1 MTLAVPDALVEARRC
16 RLAGRLAEAEALCR
30 QVLEIEPAN
39 ALAHQNMGL
48 VLFEAGRY
56 EDALVSLGKAL
67 QNDPASHHVY
77 NAIGAAHQKLGRLP
91 EAIAGYETA
100 LRLNKDFVDAYSNLG
115 VALLESDGTHAAAA
129 VLREGL
135 RLAPDRPNLHSNM
148 AVVLTKARRPDEA
161 EVHLREA
168 VRLDPNYVEAH
179 KNLAVVLIQQ
189 ARPLE
194 ALRHFEIALR
204 LQPES
209 PRAHFDL
216 ALTLLALGR
225 YAEGWREAEWRWQVP
240 SLALVKRPFEEPQ
253 WKGEEISR
261 KTLMLYGEQGFGDIL
276 QFSRYVPLAAARAK
290 RLSVEAPPAL
300 ERLFRLSFA
309 RDNIRIV
316 PLATNFPG
324 VAGLPKCDY
333 SAPLLSLPLAFGT
346 TLETI
351 PAESPYLAADAAEIA
366 AWSRRLAELPQPRV
380 GLVWAGAAA
389 NPRDRERS
397 IALARLAPLAE
408 VEGVAFIS
416 LQKDAT
422 AAQAAAPPPRMKLHD
437 FTAELA
443 DFAATA
449 ALISALDLVISVDTA
464 VVHLAGALG
473 KPVWLLNPFETDW
486 RWLIGR
492 DDSPWYPRLRILR
505 QPRLDDWDSVIAR
518 VRDELR
524 HFAQASAGRP
534 AKRGMRQRIHALR
547 KRPSSAGRG

>member
-1 MTLAVPDALVEARRC
+1 MTLAVPEALAEARRC

-30 QVLEIEPAN
+30 QVLANEPAN

-48 VLFEAGRY
+48 ILFEAGRY
-56 EDALVSLGKAL
+56 EEALVSLGKAL

-115 VALLESDGTHAAAA
+115 VALLESDGTQAAAG

-135 RLAPDRPNLHSNM
+135 RLAPDRPNLHSNL
-148 AVVLTKARRPDEA
+148 AVVLTKERRPAEA
-161 EVHLREA
+161 EVHLRDA

-216 ALTLLALGR
+216 ALTLLVLGR
-225 YAEGWREAEWRWQVP
+225 YAEGWREAEWRWRVP
-240 SLALVKRPFEEPQ
+240 GLALVKRPFEAPQ
-253 WKGEEISR
+253 WKGEEIS
-261 KTLMLYGEQGFGDIL
+261 KKALMLYGEQGFGDIL
-276 QFSRYVPLAAARAK
+276 QFCRYVPLAAARAK
-290 RLSVEAPPAL
+290 LLYVEAAPAL

-333 SAPLLSLPLAFGT
+333 STPLLSLPLAFGT

-351 PAESPYLAADAAEIA
+351 PADIPYLAADAAEIA
-366 AWSRRLAELPQPRV
+366 AWSHRLAELPRPRV
-380 GLVWAGAAA
+380 GLVWAGAAV

-397 IALARLAPLAE
+397 LALARFAPLAE

-416 LQKDAT
+416 LQKEAA
-422 AAQAAAPPPRMKLHD
+422 AAQAAAAPAPMMLHD
-437 FTAELA
+437 LAGELA

-492 DDSPWYPRLRILR
+492 DDSPWYPHLRIFR
-505 QPRLDDWDSVIAR
+505 QPRLDDWQSVIAR

-524 HFAQASAGRP
+524 HFAQASAERP
-534 AKRGMRQRIHALR
+534 AKRGMRQRIRALR
-547 KRPSSAGRG
+547 RRPSSAGRG